1 VLSALLVAFSLEGLV
16 PALAARFRRPVAVV
30 RYDRV
35 REPRSRTNLWTIA
48 RHLLH
53 AENQVV
59 QTNVADLSEPDTK
72 SSSAA
77 TGARIVFFTGV

>member
-1 VLSALLVAFSLEGLV
+1 
-16 PALAARFRRPVAVV
+16 
-30 RYDRV
+30 
-35 REPRSRTNLWTIA
+35 
-48 RHLLH
+48 LLH